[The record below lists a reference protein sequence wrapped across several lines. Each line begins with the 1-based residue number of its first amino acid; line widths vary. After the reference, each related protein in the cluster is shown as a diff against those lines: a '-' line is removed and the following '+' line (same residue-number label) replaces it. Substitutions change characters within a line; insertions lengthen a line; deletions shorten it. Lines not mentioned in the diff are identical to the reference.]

1 MTEPKQLAQGI
12 GFELYEAIDIFSN
25 YSRETILTHGF

>member
-25 YSRETILTHGF
+25 YSKENI

>member
-1 MTEPKQLAQGI
+1 MTELNQLAQGI

-25 YSRETILTHGF
+25 YSKENI

>member
-1 MTEPKQLAQGI
+1 MTELKQLAQGI

-25 YSRETILTHGF
+25 YSRKNFQAIAT